1 MQTRQVPKTDCFAY
15 DEEHK
20 DCFALNQLYCK
31 GEKCAFYKS
40 HLRYVEKNG
49 ESYRQ
54 TLAKLEA
61 SSKGYKKFKGERG
74 NC

>member
-31 GEKCAFYKS
+31 GEKCSNA
-40 HLRYVEKNG
+40 
-49 ESYRQ
+49 
-54 TLAKLEA
+54 
-61 SSKGYKKFKGERG
+61 
-74 NC
+74 